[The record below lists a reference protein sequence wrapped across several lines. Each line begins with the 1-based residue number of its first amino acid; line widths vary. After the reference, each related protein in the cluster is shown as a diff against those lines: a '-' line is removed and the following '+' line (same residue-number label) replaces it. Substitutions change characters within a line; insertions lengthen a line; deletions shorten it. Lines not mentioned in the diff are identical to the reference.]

1 MSSFFITGSGTDVG
15 KTYITRELINRATS
29 LKIKIDAIKPIISGF
44 DMKKSVFSDTGI
56 LLESLNKEK
65 NIKNIENTSPW
76 RFKHSL
82 SPDMASRIEKK
93 SINFSKVV
101 HFCEHRILD
110 AQKLNKILL
119 IEGVGGIM
127 VPINNNYTI
136 LDLIKKLDISV
147 IFITRNYL
155 GSLSHTLTAL
165 NVLEINNIKINSIII
180 NQENKNSINIDET
193 KISLA
198 KHTKNIPI
206 YLFKLRKKALSSQLD
221 VLLETI

>member
-15 KTYITRELINRATS
+15 KTYITRELINRASS

-44 DMKKSVFSDTGI
+44 NMKQFDFSDTGI
-56 LLESLNKEK
+56 LLKALKKEK
-65 NIKNIENTSPW
+65 NITNIENTSPW

-82 SPDMASRIEKK
+82 SPDMASRIDKK
-93 SINFSKVV
+93 DINFTKVV
-101 HFCEHRILD
+101 HFCKHRISD

-147 IFITRNYL
+147 IFVTRNYL

-165 NVLEINNIKINSIII
+165 KVLKTNNIKINSIII
-180 NQENKNSINIDET
+180 NQENKNSISIDET

-206 YLFKLRKKALSSQLD
+206 YLFKFRKKALSSHLD
-221 VLLETI
+221 DLLETM

>member
-1 MSSFFITGSGTDVG
+1 
-15 KTYITRELINRATS
+15 
-29 LKIKIDAIKPIISGF
+29 
-44 DMKKSVFSDTGI
+44 
-56 LLESLNKEK
+56 
-65 NIKNIENTSPW
+65 
-76 RFKHSL
+76 
-82 SPDMASRIEKK
+82 MASRIEKK

-101 HFCEHRILD
+101 HFCEHRISD

-136 LDLIKKLDISV
+136 LDLIKKLNISV
-147 IFITRNYL
+147 IFVTRNYL

-165 NVLEINNIKINSIII
+165 NVLKINNIKINSIIV
-180 NQENKNSINIDET
+180 NQENKNTINIDET

-221 VLLETI
+221 DLLETM

>member
-15 KTYITRELINRATS
+15 KTYITRELINRASS

-44 DMKKSVFSDTGI
+44 NMKQFDFSDTGI
-56 LLESLNKEK
+56 LLKALKKEK
-65 NIKNIENTSPW
+65 NITNIENTSPW

-82 SPDMASRIEKK
+82 SPDMASRIDKK
-93 SINFSKVV
+93 DINFSKVV
-101 HFCEHRILD
+101 HFCKHRISD
-110 AQKLNKILL
+110 AQKFNKILL

-147 IFITRNYL
+147 IFVTRNYL

-165 NVLEINNIKINSIII
+165 KVLKTNNIKINSIII
-180 NQENKNSINIDET
+180 NQESKNGVNIDET

-221 VLLETI
+221 DLIETM

>member
-15 KTYITRELINRATS
+15 KTYITRELINRASS
-29 LKIKIDAIKPIISGF
+29 LKMKIDAIKPIISGF
-44 DMKKSVFSDTGI
+44 DMKQFVFSDTGI

-93 SINFSKVV
+93 DINFSKVV
-101 HFCEHRILD
+101 HFCKHRILE
-110 AQKLNKILL
+110 AKKLNKILL
-119 IEGVGGIM
+119 IEGVGGMM

-136 LDLIKKLDISV
+136 LDLIIKLDISV
-147 IFITRNYL
+147 IFVTRNYL

-165 NVLEINNIKINSIII
+165 NVLKINNIKINSIII
-180 NQENKNSINIDET
+180 NQENKNSVNIDET

-221 VLLETI
+221 DLIETM